1 MNRGLEDKLAWTE
14 PDADLPRLER
24 LTDQLATED
33 AQADAHGDWPGDLWN
48 LVERAGATRWSLSD
62 EFGGEGCARPLLI
75 QRYAQLAGASLTAV
89 FVLSQHDAGV
99 RRLLA
104 APEND
109 VAKRWLEAI
118 GAGRAF
124 TTVGI
129 SHLTTSRRLGAQPV
143 KAIEVAPGKYRFDGT
158 IPWVTAAQ
166 RADVLVTGA
175 VLDDGRQMLCALPTD
190 RAGVAV
196 GPPFPLAA
204 LQASCTTEVVL
215 EGVRLDD
222 SELLA
227 GPATDILSNPGA
239 VGTAGLETSALALGQ
254 ARAALISLIELG
266 PERTDLAEPL
276 DALCDNWQMYW
287 RHLIA
292 QARGEPDAP
301 PAGQI
306 RTQANSLVLRAT
318 QAYLTARRGTGFLRT
333 EPAQRWARQAL
344 FFWSGRARRPSPRP
358 PFVTWPGCVRFDFD
372 HLPRHVTSVDMMDCR
387 CRFSRTGKPGLRNGW
402 VPLDL
407 MARAPTPDGQP
418 PRKNAMSLNRPKVR
432 HRRHQIWL
440 SVPKVLFHRY
450 LWL

>member
-1 MNRGLEDKLAWTE
+1 MNRGLEDKLEWTE
-14 PDADLPRLER
+14 VDADLKRLER
-24 LTDQLATED
+24 LTDQLAAAD
-33 AQADAHGDWPGDLWN
+33 ADADAHDDWPGDLWS
-48 LVERAGATRWSLSD
+48 LVERAGATRWALSG

-109 VAKRWLEAI
+109 AARSWLEAI

-143 KAIEVAPGKYRFDGT
+143 KAVELAPGTYRFDGT
-158 IPWVTAAQ
+158 IPWVTAAE

-175 VLDDGRQMLCALPTD
+175 VLDDGRQMLCSLPTD

-215 EGVRLDD
+215 EGVQVDD
-222 SELLA
+222 SDLLA
-227 GPATDILSNPGA
+227 GPAPDIMSNPGA

-254 ARAALISLIELG
+254 ARAALVSLIELG
-266 PERTDLAEPL
+266 PERTDLAEPFE
-276 DALCDNWQMYW
+276 ALCENWQAYW
-287 RHLIA
+287 HHLIA
-292 QARGEPDAP
+292 QARGEPNAP

-306 RTQANSLVLRAT
+306 RTQANSMVLRAT

-344 FFWSGRARRPSPRP
+344 FFLVWS
-358 PFVTWPGCVRFDFD
+358 C
-372 HLPRHVTSVDMMDCR
+372 
-387 CRFSRTGKPGLRNGW
+387 
-402 VPLDL
+402 
-407 MARAPTPDGQP
+407 PTPVAHAAIRDLAGLCQ
-418 PRKNAMSLNRPKVR
+418 V
-432 HRRHQIWL
+432 
-440 SVPKVLFHRY
+440 
-450 LWL
+450 